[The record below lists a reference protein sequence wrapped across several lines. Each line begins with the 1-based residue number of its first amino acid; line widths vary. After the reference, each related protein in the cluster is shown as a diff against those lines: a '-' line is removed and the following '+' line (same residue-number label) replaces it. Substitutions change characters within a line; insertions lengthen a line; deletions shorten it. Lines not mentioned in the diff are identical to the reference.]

1 MSDKSSKR
9 KRVSKREQL
18 ENMKKAKKEADQ
30 QIKELQAKL
39 AETRQSMQTTSAS
52 PLTAQGSA
60 IVDVQNPQASQAS
73 TSNDEGESDEE
84 VDARFNRA
92 DKDLTKSMGSNR
104 ATAKRQVR
112 SFVDRHFKLYPE
124 SNKPED
130 LQKVKGRVNYL
141 VDVEGDVKRRF
152 ALSNP
157 DVEEGARTG
166 MRYMVPWLPQAIHDT
181 FLKPGQMFYRMR
193 ESFAEGIN
201 RNFIC
206 IFFAMVELNIREV
219 SSGER
224 VVSLSKK
231 ENLLAE
237 LYGYHCEDYD
247 TFFSESKRPG
257 FAKASL
263 D

>member
-39 AETRQSMQTTSAS
+39 AETQQSMQTTSSS

-92 DKDLTKSMGSNR
+92 DKDVYDACYKRMWWELGLFMHAFPPPKVEMDHMIKIWKEARDKLDPAGHSVDPAHLYKKKYKYIAARLTKSMGSNR

-112 SFVDRHFKLYPE
+112 YFVDRHFKLYPA

-130 LQKVKGRVNYL
+130 LQKVKDRVNYL

-152 ALSNP
+152 ALNNP
-157 DVEEGARTG
+157 D
-166 MRYMVPWLPQAIHDT
+166 
-181 FLKPGQMFYRMR
+181 
-193 ESFAEGIN
+193 
-201 RNFIC
+201 
-206 IFFAMVELNIREV
+206 
-219 SSGER
+219 
-224 VVSLSKK
+224 
-231 ENLLAE
+231 
-237 LYGYHCEDYD
+237 
-247 TFFSESKRPG
+247 
-257 FAKASL
+257 
-263 D
+263 